1 MIVLDTN
8 VVSETV
14 RVNPSP
20 AAMAWLACQNE
31 RFAITA
37 ITVGELLSGVRQL
50 PKGKRRE
57 GLMAVMEDVLLHR
70 AIRLPYDEAAARA
83 YAVMREGARALGRG
97 LSVEDG
103 MIAAICAAR
112 GASLATRNVRDFDF
126 LPIPV
131 VNPWEEV
138 A

>member
-8 VVSETV
+8 IVSEAV
-14 RVNPSP
+14 RANPSP
-20 AAMAWLACQNE
+20 TVMAWLARRNE
-31 RFAITA
+31 EFAITA
-37 ITVGELLSGVRQL
+37 ITVGELLSGVRLL

-57 GLMAVMEDVLLHR
+57 GLMTVMEDVLLR
-70 AIRLPYDEAAARA
+70 WALRLPYDEAAARI
-83 YAVMREGARALGRG
+83 YAIVRERARVLGRG

-103 MIAAICAAR
+103 MIAAICATC

-131 VNPWEEV
+131 VNPWEDV